1 MILSP
6 YGYKDINKKREVIA
20 KGEGFKEIEFK
31 ENSKFR
37 DEGGLKVKKVL
48 ILAISVTVLLF
59 SFSIAGA
66 EWEYTYPNTSL
77 VFPYF
82 NATSGFQTFIM
93 VSQEDTDGEW
103 GQSSDS
109 PNVVVKFNPK
119 CGRGESRSF
128 SLTTKQSF
136 VVTPPQA
143 IEGWVEAFV
152 KSDIA
157 DESADEDYP
166 LAGIAIILDI
176 GNGVAYHIES
186 IGYYDYLCVDGADE
200 PLFYGWECDAGN
212 SDENTWGFDIE
223 NPIVARLWRN
233 SDYGRTMFVLC
244 DPSGRHLAN
253 DIPNPLPA
261 AGWLPS
267 ALYVPNKGQLDI
279 YSKSETD
286 AHLSVEWCTGADAG
300 KPGIVTIGVGT
311 TAGPL
316 GTTDTSIANPAATMT
331 DAPYGFG
338 QAYNLRTLMWVDAN
352 ADGLMQVGED
362 YDESD
367 LLGAVLTRISNVY
380 FPHAIHS
387 QQMICKWLEYNTW

>member
-1 MILSP
+1 
-6 YGYKDINKKREVIA
+6 VIA

-48 ILAISVTVLLF
+48 ILAIAVTALLL

-66 EWEYTYPNTSL
+66 SWEYQYPEPAM

-82 NATSGFQTFIM
+82 NATSGFQTFVM
-93 VSQEDTDGEW
+93 VSQSDTDPDW
-103 GQSSDS
+103 GQSIDS

-119 CGRGESRSF
+119 CGRGQSRSF

-136 VVTPPQA
+136 IVTPPQA

-152 KSDIA
+152 KSAIA
-157 DESADEDYP
+157 DEYSDEEYP
-166 LAGIAIILDI
+166 LTGIAVILDI
-176 GNGVAYHIES
+176 GNGIAYNIETVQ
-186 IGYYDYLCVDGADE
+186 YYDYLCVDGADE
-200 PLFYGWECDAGN
+200 PLFYNCDCGGTCSTPYWGDN
-212 SDENTWGFDIE
+212 SDYPVF
-223 NPIVARLWRN
+223 ARLWRN
-233 SDYGRTMFVLC
+233 SDVGRTMFVLL
-244 DPSGRHLAN
+244 DPSGRHLAT
-253 DIPNPLPA
+253 DIPDPLPA
-261 AGWLPS
+261 LGWLPS
-267 ALYVPNKGQLDI
+267 ALYVSNRAQLDI
-279 YSKSETD
+279 FSKSETD

-338 QAYNLRTLMWVDAN
+338 QAYTLRSMFWVDDN
-352 ADGLMQVGED
+352 TDGLMNTGEMYED
-362 YDESD
+362 YTNI
-367 LLGAVLTRISNVY
+367 LGAVLTRISNVY
-380 FPHAIHS
+380 FPHAVNA
-387 QQMICKWLEYNTW
+387 QQMVMKYEYY